1 MKEKKRDHEWMKQLC
16 CICLDAALNILDPK
30 SPPGLDV
37 QWQAQTGKS
46 IEQSVSQ
53 WADWAEKNN
62 EPLLAEMLNA
72 VHYYLCGGGVP
83 MLDSEAETYL
93 TPDEY
98 EEWKAQRG

>member
-1 MKEKKRDHEWMKQLC
+1 MKEKKRDHEWMKYLC
-16 CICLDAALNILDPK
+16 CICLDTAINILDPK
-30 SPPGLDV
+30 SPGGLDV

-53 WADWAEKNN
+53 WADWAEKNS
-62 EPLLAEMLNA
+62 EPVLAEMLNE
-72 VHYYLCGGGVP
+72 VHYYLIEIP
-83 MLDSEAETYL
+83 MLDSEAEDYL